1 MTNTDT
7 NNACEAWVT
16 ELTQAWTEIVQHAN
30 PELEAEDVRATS
42 RDLARSL
49 LEVVTAGTL
58 DRDAAREIGAG
69 MEVWEHLELDHL
81 FEMQE
86 RALRYYACVEGEAA
100 VGAPSALM
108 QAVLAVGHGFYA
120 ARVARARRLGME
132 SMSRMSHDLKTPINA
147 ITGFSRVILKGI
159 DGPIT
164 DFQQEDLTSI
174 YEAGKKL
181 LTMVNDL
188 FAVRKRDAARPAIY
202 GASFEVATLVADLMR
217 TVQPLAAESGH
228 TLRFELE
235 GELGSMTADPTMVRW
250 IFLGLLMYAMRQMRR
265 GLLRVSVTREERD
278 AAPHLVVHV
287 GYEELEDEQPP
298 VEPERAMSPQAEAA
312 DVSDWAKD
320 DLVLETCLNFCQELD
335 GELTSEHSENGVVFQ
350 MVLPM

>member
-1 MTNTDT
+1 MTNIET
-7 NNACEAWVT
+7 NDGCEACVT
-16 ELTQAWTEIVQHAN
+16 ELTRAWTEIVQHAN
-30 PELEAEDVRATS
+30 PELEAEDVRTTS

-49 LEVVTAGTL
+49 LEVVTADTL

-86 RALRYYACVEGEAA
+86 RALRYYARVEGEAGA
-100 VGAPSALM
+100 GAPSTLM
-108 QAVLAVGHGFYA
+108 QAVLAMGHGFYT

-188 FAVRKRDAARPAIY
+188 FAVRKRDAARSAIY
-202 GASFEVATLVADLMR
+202 GASFEVATLVADLVR

-228 TLRFELE
+228 TLSFELE
-235 GELGSMTADPTMVRW
+235 GELGSMTADPSMVRW
-250 IFLGLLMYAMRQMRR
+250 IFLGLLMYALRQGRR
-265 GLLRVSVTREERD
+265 GLVRVAVTREDRD
-278 AAPHLVVHV
+278 AVPQLVTHV
-287 GYEELEDEQPP
+287 GYEALEDEPAS
-298 VEPERAMSPQAEAA
+298 VEPGRAMRPPAEAT

-320 DLVLETCLNFCQELD
+320 DLVLETCLNFCQELN
-335 GELTSEHSENGVVFQ
+335 GELTSEHSEHGVVFQ
-350 MVLPM
+350 VVLPI